1 MTFLLDY
8 AWPGNVREMENA
20 IERAMILS
28 QDHKIQPEC
37 LPPEIRNGAHPPRDL
52 LPSDELSVKKLTR
65 ILEADL
71 IRRALKKTGGN
82 RSQASRILEISHPA
96 LLSKIREYGIEK

>member
-1 MTFLLDY
+1 MALLLEY
-8 AWPGNVREMENA
+8 AWPGNVRELENA

-28 QDHKIQPEC
+28 QDQKIEPDC
-37 LPPEIRNGAHPPRDL
+37 LPPEVRGEAGLSKEFFFGN
-52 LPSDELSVKKLTR
+52 ELSVKKATR
-65 ILEADL
+65 TLEADL

-82 RSQASRILEISHPA
+82 RSQAARILEISHPA